1 MEKSRRYKIEGC
13 AHQVLKKTKNVLSA
27 CIQALSTPTE
37 DRIPFRVGKLEPAGI
52 ADESSR
58 SCPSSLL
65 SVDFK
70 LNFLAIL
77 GNKLTWDYT

>member
-1 MEKSRRYKIEGC
+1 M
-13 AHQVLKKTKNVLSA
+13 LKKTKKVLSA
-27 CIQALSTPTE
+27 CIQALSPPTV
-37 DRIPFRVGKLEPAGI
+37 DKIPSRVGKLEPAGI
-52 ADESSR
+52 VDESSR

-77 GNKLTWDYT
+77 GNRLT